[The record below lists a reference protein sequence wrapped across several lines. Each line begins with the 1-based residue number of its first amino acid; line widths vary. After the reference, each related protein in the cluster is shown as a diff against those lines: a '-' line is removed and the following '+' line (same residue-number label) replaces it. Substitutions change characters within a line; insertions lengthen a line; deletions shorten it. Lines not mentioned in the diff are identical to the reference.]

1 MGQLPEDHPCHQI
14 HGHGYRVEVEVAGEV
29 DSKTGFLIDYGE
41 IKDLVQPVIGRLD
54 HQLLNDI
61 EGLQISS
68 AENLSRWIWDKV
80 KPSLPILTKITVFE
94 TESTSCEYCGE

>member
-1 MGQLPEDHPCHQI
+1 MDQLPEAHPCHKL

-29 DSKTGFLIDYGE
+29 DPKTGFLIDYGE
-41 IKDLVQPVIGRLD
+41 LKKIVQPVIDQLD

-61 EGLQISS
+61 EGLQIST
-68 AENLSRWIWDKV
+68 AEHLSRWIWDKV
-80 KPSLPILTKITVFE
+80 KQSLPILTRISVFE